1 MGGAS
6 FQNALLDAVASGFIV
21 LGSDKRIV
29 SWNAWMATASG
40 RTALEACGKP
50 LSEVFSGVSCEPI
63 DRAVRSALELGTS
76 TLLTNALHPSLL
88 PLITR
93 AGRALLHDIMVYP
106 FADGA
111 GRKCLIQVV
120 DVTNAVRRERFLRDR
135 QNARYDALIDTAPD
149 VIVTVDDQGVIR
161 LANPAAETQF
171 GYPAAELVGQEA
183 AMLFETREGWERLFH
198 AISTGQAYPQPAE
211 IVVRRKDGV
220 HRYFEVSAS
229 LWQDGTRSFIT
240 AILRDVNDRRDAEI
254 ALRAVDKRKDEFLAT
269 LAHELRNPLAPLR
282 NGLQLLK
289 LAKGDLE
296 LIERT
301 RYMMEMQVTQLVRLI
316 DDLMDVSR
324 INKDMLELNK
334 EPTLLGKIIRQ
345 AVETSGPLID
355 SQKHELSIDIPSEE
369 IFLEGDTVRL
379 TQVFANL
386 LNNAA
391 KYTPNNGRIS
401 IHVVPED
408 GWVSVR
414 IKDNGIGIPEDML
427 SNVFKMFTQVDNS
440 LERSHGGMGIG
451 LSLVK
456 RLVEMHG
463 GSVVARS
470 GGIGAGSEFI
480 VTLPIAPRPVAAESG
495 RAAQGDSYKAA
506 ANRRVLVVDDNA
518 DSAHTLAIILEMMG
532 HITEV
537 AGDGLEAIATA
548 EKFLPEVVLMDIGM
562 PKLNGYETAR
572 RMRQSSWGRKIFIIA
587 MTGWGQDDDRRK
599 SSEAGFNS
607 HLVKPVDEAEIR
619 RILDTISPD

>member
-1 MGGAS
+1 
-6 FQNALLDAVASGFIV
+6 
-21 LGSDKRIV
+21 
-29 SWNAWMATASG
+29 
-40 RTALEACGKP
+40 
-50 LSEVFSGVSCEPI
+50 
-63 DRAVRSALELGTS
+63 
-76 TLLTNALHPSLL
+76 
-88 PLITR
+88 
-93 AGRALLHDIMVYP
+93 
-106 FADGA
+106 
-111 GRKCLIQVV
+111 
-120 DVTNAVRRERFLRDR
+120 
-135 QNARYDALIDTAPD
+135 
-149 VIVTVDDQGVIR
+149 
-161 LANPAAETQF
+161 
-171 GYPAAELVGQEA
+171 
-183 AMLFETREGWERLFH
+183 
-198 AISTGQAYPQPAE
+198 
-211 IVVRRKDGV
+211 
-220 HRYFEVSAS
+220 
-229 LWQDGTRSFIT
+229 
-240 AILRDVNDRRDAEI
+240 
-254 ALRAVDKRKDEFLAT
+254 
-269 LAHELRNPLAPLR
+269 
-282 NGLQLLK
+282 
-289 LAKGDLE
+289 
-296 LIERT
+296 
-301 RYMMEMQVTQLVRLI
+301 VTQLVRLI

-334 EPTLLGKIIRQ
+334 EPTLLGNIIRQ

-355 SQKHELSIDIPSEE
+355 SQKHALSIDIPSEE
-369 IFLEGDTVRL
+369 IYLEGDTVRL

-401 IHVVPED
+401 IRVVPENN
-408 GWVSVR
+408 WVSVR

-480 VTLPIAPRPVAAESG
+480 VTLPIAPRPVSAGAGAAAK
-495 RAAQGDSYKAA
+495 RDTYKAT
-506 ANRRVLVVDDNA
+506 ANRRILVVDDNA
-518 DSAHTLAIILEMMG
+518 DAAHTLAIILEMMG

-562 PKLNGYETAR
+562 PRLNGYETAR
-572 RMRQSSWGRKIFIIA
+572 RMRQSSWGRNIFIIA

-599 SSEAGFNS
+599 SSEAGFNN